1 MICCWP
7 WLCCAP
13 GPLTLLRTDLTP
25 YCFSIN
31 VIISDTPPPPTLPF
45 TVLEGSK
52 WKKEACLFLLRA
64 GSRVSLPFK
73 RVLREAQS
81 PAKLSSSPVLG
92 EHTCLTSGARCPGT
106 GEMRQAWM
114 VPHLLSPPRAV
125 VVGRRERLG
134 KEGCWGAGWTL
145 KAGSRCERLQDS
157 GAGHRPWGS
166 RSPWTQGAGARD
178 RARWTPGGEEAG
190 LPRAPSAVTTADE
203 SREAFPPTLAFNIG
217 LQFAFPPSV
226 PILISTA
233 RNYLPTPQLW
243 RL

>member
-1 MICCWP
+1 M
-7 WLCCAP
+7 
-13 GPLTLLRTDLTP
+13 
-25 YCFSIN
+25 
-31 VIISDTPPPPTLPF
+31 
-45 TVLEGSK
+45 
-52 WKKEACLFLLRA
+52 
-64 GSRVSLPFK
+64 SLPFK

-157 GAGHRPWGS
+157 GAGRRREDHVHCGPKELVPATGQDGRGEGRRLGCRGPVCS
-166 RSPWTQGAGARD
+166 HH
-178 RARWTPGGEEAG
+178 GGRVKG
-190 LPRAPSAVTTADE
+190 
-203 SREAFPPTLAFNIG
+203 G
-217 LQFAFPPSV
+217 
-226 PILISTA
+226 ISTNS
-233 RNYLPTPQLW
+233 RF
-243 RL
+243 